1 MFTKSLQGRFHW
13 VKMTCRFN
21 STKEGHLIKTK
32 ILRNTF
38 LNLGMIFGLAIT
50 AHAQNLY
57 VSLQGDLTNESGSIS
72 EYTPTGVQQ
81 TFATAPFPRGIAFD
95 NSGNFFVASTDSK
108 VWDHGRVLKFPP
120 SGHQSVLGNA
130 ARSFIEGL
138 AIDTAGN
145 VYAVALEDTSP
156 DFAGIIYKFAPDGT
170 RTVFGTTPGQTFG
183 LAFDGAGNLY
193 AADAVDVTIYKFA
206 PDGTRTVFVGP
217 SAFTS
222 TQVPAGLAFDSS
234 GNLFVSTLNNRPN
247 DAILVFT
254 PTGMESTFATG
265 LNNPHG
271 MAFDAAG
278 DLFVAE
284 TIRDGGGDILE
295 FTTGGQRIVF
305 ASGLNRPEYLAF
317 GPPR

>member
-1 MFTKSLQGRFHW
+1 M
-13 VKMTCRFN
+13 
-21 STKEGHLIKTK
+21 KTK

-38 LNLGMIFGLAIT
+38 LNLVMIFGLAIT
-50 AHAQNLY
+50 ARAQNLY
-57 VSLQGDLTNESGSIS
+57 VSLQGDLTNEGGSIS

-95 NSGNFFVASTDSK
+95 NGGNFFVATTDSK

-120 SGHQSVLGNA
+120 NEHQSVLGNA
-130 ARSFIEGL
+130 AQSFFEGL

-145 VYAVALEDTSP
+145 VYAVALEDKSP
-156 DFAGIIYKFAPDGT
+156 DLAGTIYKFAPNGT

-193 AADAVDVTIYKFA
+193 AADAFDVTIYKFA

-222 TQVPAGLAFDSS
+222 TQVPAGLAFDSG

-278 DLFVAE
+278 NLFVAE

-295 FTTGGQRIVF
+295 FTMGGLRIVF
-305 ASGLNRPEYLAF
+305 ASGLNRPEYLTF

>member
-1 MFTKSLQGRFHW
+1 M
-13 VKMTCRFN
+13 
-21 STKEGHLIKTK
+21 KTK

-38 LNLGMIFGLAIT
+38 LNLGMIFGLAI
-50 AHAQNLY
+50 AARAQNLY
-57 VSLQGDLTNESGSIS
+57 VSLQGPIANSGGSIS
-72 EYTPTGVQQ
+72 EYTPTGAQQ
-81 TFATAPFPRGIAFD
+81 TFATAPFPRGVAFD
-95 NSGNFFVASTDSK
+95 NSGNFFVGSTVLGNHNEQAK
-108 VWDHGRVLKFPP
+108 VLKFPP
-120 SGHQSVLGNA
+120 NRHQSVLGA
-130 ARSFIEGL
+130 AELSFIEGVVT
-138 AIDTAGN
+138 DTAGN
-145 VYAVALEDTSP
+145 VYAVALDENT
-156 DFAGIIYKFAPDGT
+156 FAGTIYEFAPDGT

-193 AADAVDVTIYKFA
+193 AADAVDVTIFKFA

-222 TQVPAGLAFDSS
+222 TQLPAGLAFDAS
-234 GNLFVSTLNNRPN
+234 GNLFVTTLGNRPN

-278 DLFVAE
+278 NLFVAE
-284 TIRDGGGDILE
+284 TIRDTGGDILE

-305 ASGLNRPEYLAF
+305 ASGLNRPEYLTF

>member
-1 MFTKSLQGRFHW
+1 M
-13 VKMTCRFN
+13 
-21 STKEGHLIKTK
+21 KTK

-38 LNLGMIFGLAIT
+38 LNLGLIVGLAIT

-57 VSLQGDLTNESGSIS
+57 VSLQGDLNNNAGSIIQ
-72 EYTPTGVQQ
+72 YTPAGAPQ

-95 NSGNFFVASTDSK
+95 NSGNFFVASTNAK

-130 ARSFIEGL
+130 ARSFLEGL
-138 AIDTAGN
+138 ATDTAGN

-156 DFAGIIYKFAPDGT
+156 DLAGIIYKFAPDGT

-193 AADAVDVTIYKFA
+193 AADTLDVTIYKYA

-222 TQVPAGLAFDSS
+222 TQLPAGLAFDSS
-234 GNLFVSTLNNRPN
+234 GNLFVSTLGNRPD

-254 PTGMESTFATG
+254 PTGMGSTFATG

-271 MAFDAAG
+271 LAFDAAG
-278 DLFVAE
+278 NLFVAE
-284 TIRDGGGDILE
+284 TIRDTGGDILE

-305 ASGLNRPEYLAF
+305 AAGLNRPEYLTF

>member
-1 MFTKSLQGRFHW
+1 M
-13 VKMTCRFN
+13 N
-21 STKEGHLIKTK
+21 TK

-38 LNLGMIFGLAIT
+38 LNLGVIFGLAI
-50 AHAQNLY
+50 AAPAQNLY
-57 VSLQGDLTNESGSIS
+57 VSLQGPLTNDGGSIS
-72 EYTPTGVQQ
+72 EYTPAGVQQ

-95 NSGNFFVASTDSK
+95 NSGNFFVASTDAK

-120 SGHQSVLGNA
+120 TGHQSVLGNT

-145 VYAVALEDTSP
+145 VYAVALDDTSP
-156 DFAGIIYKFAPDGT
+156 DLAGTIYKFAPDGT
-170 RTVFGTTPGQTFG
+170 RTVFGTTPGQTFA

-193 AADAVDVTIYKFA
+193 AADAFDVTIYKFA

-222 TQVPAGLAFDSS
+222 TQAPAGLAFDAS
-234 GNLFVSTLNNRPN
+234 GNLFVSTLGNRPN
-247 DAILVFT
+247 DAILMFT
-254 PTGMESTFATG
+254 PTGMESSFAIG

-271 MAFDAAG
+271 MAFDEAG
-278 DLFVAE
+278 NLFVAE
-284 TIRDGGGDILE
+284 TIRDGGGNILE
-295 FTTGGQRIVF
+295 FTTGGAESVF
-305 ASGLNRPEYLAF
+305 ASGLNRPEYLTF

>member
-1 MFTKSLQGRFHW
+1 M
-13 VKMTCRFN
+13 
-21 STKEGHLIKTK
+21 KTK

-38 LNLGMIFGLAIT
+38 LNLGMIFGLAI
-50 AHAQNLY
+50 AARAQNLY
-57 VSLQGDLTNESGSIS
+57 VSLQGPIANSGGSIS

-95 NSGNFFVASTDSK
+95 NSGNFFVGSTVLGNHNEQAK
-108 VWDHGRVLKFPP
+108 VLKFPP
-120 SGHQSVLGNA
+120 DRHRSVLGA
-130 ARSFIEGL
+130 AQLSFIEGVVT
-138 AIDTAGN
+138 DTAGN
-145 VYAVALEDTSP
+145 VYAVALDENT
-156 DFAGIIYKFAPDGT
+156 FAGTIYEFAPDGT
-170 RTVFGTTPGQTFG
+170 RTVFGTTPDQTFG

-193 AADAVDVTIYKFA
+193 AADVFDVTIYKFA

-217 SAFTS
+217 STYTS
-222 TQVPAGLAFDSS
+222 TQQPAGLAFDVS
-234 GNLFVSTLNNRPN
+234 GNLFVSTLGNRPN

-278 DLFVAE
+278 NLFVAE
-284 TIRDGGGDILE
+284 TIRDTGGDILE

-305 ASGLNRPEYLAF
+305 ASGLNRPEYLTF

>member
-1 MFTKSLQGRFHW
+1 MFTKPLQGRFHW
-13 VKMTCRFN
+13 FQMTCRFN
-21 STKEGHLIKTK
+21 STKEGHLMKTK

-50 AHAQNLY
+50 ARAQNLY
-57 VSLQGDLTNESGSIS
+57 VSLQGDLTNEGGSIS
-72 EYTPTGVQQ
+72 EYTPTGVPQ

-120 SGHQSVLGNA
+120 TGHQSVLGNA
-130 ARSFIEGL
+130 ARSFLEGL
-138 AIDTAGN
+138 AIDNAGN

-156 DFAGIIYKFAPDGT
+156 DLAGI
-170 RTVFGTTPGQTFG
+170 
-183 LAFDGAGNLY
+183 
-193 AADAVDVTIYKFA
+193 IYKFA

-222 TQVPAGLAFDSS
+222 SQLPAGLAFDSS
-234 GNLFVSTLNNRPN
+234 GNLFVTTLGNRPN

-254 PTGMESTFATG
+254 PTGMESTFATD

-278 DLFVAE
+278 NLFVAE

-295 FTTGGQRIVF
+295 FTTGGERIVF
-305 ASGLNRPEYLAF
+305 ASGLNRPEYLTF

>member
-1 MFTKSLQGRFHW
+1 M
-13 VKMTCRFN
+13 
-21 STKEGHLIKTK
+21 KTK

-38 LNLGMIFGLAIT
+38 FNLGMIFGLAIT
-50 AHAQNLY
+50 ARAQNLY
-57 VSLQGDLTNESGSIS
+57 VSLQGPLTNSGGSIS

-95 NSGNFFVASTDSK
+95 NSGNFFVASTEAK
-108 VWDHGRVLKFPP
+108 VFDHGRVLKFPP
-120 SGHQSVLGNA
+120 NGHQSVLGNA
-130 ARSFIEGL
+130 AQSFLEGL

-145 VYAVALEDTSP
+145 VYAVALDDKSP
-156 DFAGIIYKFAPDGT
+156 DLAGTIYKFAPDET

-193 AADAVDVTIYKFA
+193 AADAFDVTIYKFA

-222 TQVPAGLAFDSS
+222 TQLPAGLAFDSS
-234 GNLFVSTLNNRPN
+234 GNLFVSTLGNRPN
-247 DAILVFT
+247 DVILVFT

-271 MAFDAAG
+271 MAFDRSEERRVG
-278 DLFVAE
+278 KE
-284 TIRDGGGDILE
+284 CRS
-295 FTTGGQRIVF
+295 RW
-305 ASGLNRPEYLAF
+305 SPYH
-317 GPPR
+317 

>member
-1 MFTKSLQGRFHW
+1 M
-13 VKMTCRFN
+13 
-21 STKEGHLIKTK
+21 KTI

-38 LNLGMIFGLAIT
+38 LNLGMIFGLALT
-50 AHAQNLY
+50 ARAQNLY
-57 VSLQGDLTNESGSIS
+57 VSLQGDLTNSAGSIS

-81 TFATAPFPRGIAFD
+81 TFASAPFPRGIAFD

-108 VWDHGRVLKFPP
+108 VGPWPGPKIP
-120 SGHQSVLGNA
+120 SNRHQNVLGNA
-130 ARSFIEGL
+130 ARSFLEGL

-145 VYAVALEDTSP
+145 VYAVALQDTSP
-156 DFAGIIYKFAPDGT
+156 DLAGIIYKFAPDGT

-222 TQVPAGLAFDSS
+222 TQLPAGLAFDSS
-234 GNLFVSTLNNRPN
+234 GNLFVTTLGNRPN

-271 MAFDAAG
+271 MAFDAACN
-278 DLFVAE
+278 LFVAE

-305 ASGLNRPEYLAF
+305 ASGLNRPEYLTF